1 MVPKADVRSDPELAD
16 ASTEELRH
24 DAEPRLR
31 AAFDSEPSFPS
42 ARLVSDDPALEPE
55 EIELTDV
62 PAAVVEIPQL
72 DDFDYGSGVVVIVP
86 WERPMQG
93 FWQRLW
99 NTSKLTT
106 QHGQTFF
113 ARFPDGDLASAAR
126 FALTA
131 EVIAV
136 SGLCL
141 IVGPILWLMVP
152 GLPEAAAQDPAQG
165 GILLRGIV
173 AGVPMLAVAMAL
185 LHTLYGLGLDLAA
198 RREGARGR
206 LGHAL
211 RFGLYSTGWDLVT
224 MPLGLIALAL
234 SEGVKNAGGVARGT
248 WSLPRTCSQAFLC
261 GIYGLSKEAAQRAH
275 RAAMLSTIVGLALGL
290 VVCVG
295 LALLR

>member
-1 MVPKADVRSDPELAD
+1 MVPRADVRSDPELAE
-16 ASTEELRH
+16 ASAEELRPD
-24 DAEPRLR
+24 DAPRLR
-31 AAFDSEPSFPS
+31 AAFDSEPSFPA
-42 ARLVSDDPALEPE
+42 ARLVADAELAPE

-72 DDFDYGSGVVVIVP
+72 DDFDHGSGVVVIVP
-86 WERPMQG
+86 WERPLQS

-99 NTSKLTT
+99 NTAKLTT

-113 ARFPDGDLASAAR
+113 ARFPDGDLVSAAR

-131 EVIAV
+131 EAIAV

-141 IVGPILWLMVP
+141 LVGPILWLLVP
-152 GLPEAAAQDPAQG
+152 GLSRVAAEDPVLG
-165 GILLRGIV
+165 GLLLRSIV
-173 AGVPMLAVAMAL
+173 AGVPTLAIAMAV
-185 LHTLYGLGLDLAA
+185 LHGLYGLGLDLAA

-211 RFGLYSTGWDLVT
+211 RFGLYSAGWDLVT

-234 SEGVKNAGGVARGT
+234 SEGVKSAGTVARNT
-248 WSLPRTCSQAFLC
+248 WRMPRTCSQAFLC
-261 GIYGLSKEAAQRAH
+261 GIYGLSKDAAQRAH
-275 RAAMLSTIVGLALGL
+275 RAAMLSTIAGLALGL
-290 VVCVG
+290 VACVS

>member
-1 MVPKADVRSDPELAD
+1 MVPRADVRSDPELAE
-16 ASTEELRH
+16 ASAEELR
-24 DAEPRLR
+24 DDVAPPLR
-31 AAFDSEPSFPS
+31 AAFDSEPAFPA
-42 ARLVSDDPALEPE
+42 ARLVGEEPLEAE

-72 DDFDYGSGVVVIVP
+72 DDFDHGSGVVVIVP
-86 WERPMQG
+86 WERPLQS

-113 ARFPDGDLASAAR
+113 ARFPDGDLVSAAR

-131 EVIAV
+131 EAIAV

-141 IVGPILWLMVP
+141 VVGPVLWFAVP
-152 GLPEAAAQDPAQG
+152 GLSQVAEQDPVLG
-165 GILLRGIV
+165 GLLLRTIV
-173 AGVPMLAVAMAL
+173 AGVPTLAIAMAV
-185 LHTLYGLGLDLAA
+185 LHGLYGLGLDLAA

-211 RFGLYSTGWDLVT
+211 RFGLYSAGWDLVT

-234 SEGVKNAGGVARGT
+234 SDGVKSAGAVARNT
-248 WSLPRTCSQAFLC
+248 WLLPRTCSQAFLC
-261 GIYGLSKEAAQRAH
+261 GIYGLSKECAQRAH
-275 RAAMLSTIVGLALGL
+275 RAAMLSTVAGLALGL
-290 VVCVG
+290 VACIG